1 MMKRNA
7 LFSAILTASTVLPT
21 ALAQTWTACNP
32 LNETTCPLDPALG
45 VDNYTIDFVT
55 QTPSNDIWNT
65 TAGTIK
71 YGDEGAEFTINKKG
85 DSPTVQTNFYFF
97 FGSAEV
103 IMKTAHGIGVV
114 SSIVLESDDL
124 DEVDWE
130 MLGGNTTHVETNYFG
145 KGNTTSFDRA
155 IYYPVDN
162 PQGNWHNYTVTW
174 TKDQLDWYVD
184 SQHLRTLKSEDAE
197 GGSQFPQT
205 PMNLR
210 LGIWAGG
217 DPKNP
222 NGTIEWAGGEIDYD
236 GGPYT
241 MTVKSVKVSDA
252 SRGTQ
257 YQYGDTSGS
266 WSSIKVLKYAYTVLN
281 VVALLTFRLVI
292 PRKHF
297 RWMAINPSRPH
308 KMRIRSGILSHRL
321 PRFPLED
328 PSLGLPYLLQSSLP
342 SVVSNSDALGRRSE
356 PSPTLNTKSE
366 LKNYWHTGRKC
377 SEREH
382 LT

>member
-1 MMKRNA
+1 MWHRNA
-7 LFSAILTASTVLPT
+7 LFSALLTASTFLPT

-45 VDNYTIDFVT
+45 VDNYTIDFVK
-55 QTPSNDIWNT
+55 QTPSTDVWNT

-155 IYYPVDN
+155 IYYPVEN
-162 PQGNWHNYTVTW
+162 PQETWHNYTVTW
-174 TKDQLDWYVD
+174 TKDQIDWYVD
-184 SQHLRTLKSEDAE
+184 SQNLRTLKAEDAE

-241 MTVKSVKVSDA
+241 MTVKSVKVSDT

-266 WSSIKVLKYAYTVLN
+266 WQSIKVLNDTKKALPLDGNQSKSSSQNAHQKWNSLSQTAKISIGASIAG
-281 VVALLTFRLVI
+281 VALLAAVIFAFCCIKQRRLGKKE
-292 PRKHF
+292 RALADAEYEK
-297 RWMAINPSRPH
+297 RTQ
-308 KMRIRSGILSHRL
+308 
-321 PRFPLED
+321 E
-328 PSLGLPYLLQSSLP
+328 LLTY
-342 SVVSNSDALGRRSE
+342 RSE
-356 PSPTLNTKSE
+356 MQRTRTFNMNMKMGG
-366 LKNYWHTGRKC
+366 GRGDYQ
-377 SEREH
+377 RM
-382 LT
+382 